1 VKTTGLLRFNSAFE
15 RNPAI
20 GAWMKEHAREAAIPR
35 IEVLRRCS
43 RLVLVLCL
51 IPLLVPARSV
61 SDQDAVEESI
71 HHELVAHSTQLRT
84 SGKALLLQEAN
95 AHQYFM
101 LGELHGE
108 VEIPQLI
115 ADLWPALWREGYR
128 HVAAEISPWVATL
141 LEKSTA
147 DASIPIIG
155 LWTREQASTI
165 RKFARPREPVLW
177 GCDIEEI
184 QPDQLIRR
192 MARLNPQ
199 DSDLH
204 KMVDLISAG
213 YSRKQAANLL
223 RLAESEHP
231 AQDVVPGG
239 ESLWAST
246 LNSLRVEAL
255 RANTHT
261 RYEASG
267 TRERVMK
274 ELFLSHSKQ
283 EPEGKVLLR
292 FGRNHLHRGYDARG
306 VSTLGNFVSEWAI
319 AQGRSVFNVGVFAAG
334 GKEHLAGETF
344 DADERSDEPAFA
356 LLASLAGSDPSIYD
370 LRPLRP
376 LLHSIPPGKRT
387 ALEANLLYWADGYDL
402 LLCYPTV
409 SPLL

>member
-1 VKTTGLLRFNSAFE
+1 V
-15 RNPAI
+15 
-20 GAWMKEHAREAAIPR
+20 
-35 IEVLRRCS
+35 CS

-51 IPLLVPARSV
+51 IQLLVLVCSV
-61 SDQDAVEESI
+61 SAQDTAEVSI
-71 HHELVAHSTQLRT
+71 RHELIAHSTQLRT
-84 SGKALLLQEAN
+84 SGRALLLQEAN
-95 AHQYFM
+95 VHHYFM

-108 VEIPQLI
+108 VEIPRLI
-115 ADLWPALWREGYR
+115 ADLWPGLWGEGYR
-128 HVAAEISPWVATL
+128 HVAAEISPWAATL
-141 LEKSTA
+141 LEERTA
-147 DASIPIIG
+147 DASIPAIG
-155 LWTREQASTI
+155 LWTREQAATI
-165 RKFARPREPVLW
+165 RQFARPAEPVLW

-184 QPDQLIRR
+184 RPDQLIRR
-192 MARLNPQ
+192 LARLNAQ
-199 DSDLH
+199 DEGLH
-204 KMVDLISAG
+204 KMLDLIRGG
-213 YSRKQAANLL
+213 YSRKQAADLL

-231 AQDVVPGG
+231 AHDVVVGG

-255 RANTHT
+255 RANSHT
-261 RYEASG
+261 RYAASG

-274 ELFLSHSKQ
+274 ELFLAHSKQ
-283 EPEGKVLLR
+283 EPKGKVLLR

-306 VSTLGNFVSEWAI
+306 ISTLGNFVSEWAI
-319 AQGRSVFNVGVFAAG
+319 AEGRSVFNVGVFAAG

-344 DADERSDEPAFA
+344 DADERSDEPTLA

-387 ALEANLLYWADGYDL
+387 ALEANLVYWADSYDL